1 MSEYPIV
8 PGKKLVLW
16 FGGAGLIVLVA
27 TVLVFRFYG
36 WSRFVANSRLMEGK
50 NNAIYLA
57 RDVMSCAEKE
67 NALPDSSPKVPADM
81 ALVAGKTYASTAAD
95 WQPHGYSCGEFS
107 MKDPQ
112 AFQYEWERKD
122 ELSGTT
128 RARADFNGDGI
139 IEATFEQEILCT
151 KSDGKLRCRPGGFKD
166 LAQ

>member
-1 MSEYPIV
+1 MVDAPIV

-16 FGGAGLIVLVA
+16 FGTAGVIVLIS

-50 NNAIYLA
+50 NNTIYLA
-57 RDVMSCAEKE
+57 RSVMSCAEKE
-67 NALPDSSPKVPADM
+67 NALPDTSPKVPAD
-81 ALVAGKTYASTAAD
+81 AKAVAGTTYTSTPDD
-95 WQPHGYSCGEFS
+95 WKPHSFSCGEFE
-107 MKDPQ
+107 MHQAQ

-122 ELSGTT
+122 ALSGVT

-139 IEATFEQEILCT
+139 IEATYEQEIVCT
-151 KSDGKLRCRPGGFKD
+151 QAGSKLRCRPGGFKD